1 MVQNPRKAIY
11 IARNGQLVLYL
22 DTPTCPYSAT
32 AAAAAAAATT
42 AAATTG
48 TGTGAAANVGALLL
62 LLLLLAGTLL
72 VPRQPGVTKQN
83 EHMQR
88 LL

>member
-1 MVQNPRKAIY
+1 MVQNPRKASY

-22 DTPTCPYSAT
+22 DTPTCPYSA
-32 AAAAAAAATT
+32 AAAAAAAAT
-42 AAATTG
+42 AATTG
-48 TGTGAAANVGALLL
+48 TGTSAAASVGALLL

>member
-32 AAAAAAAATT
+32 AAAAAAT
-42 AAATTG
+42 TTG
-48 TGTGAAANVGALLL
+48 TGTGAAASVGALLL

>member
-32 AAAAAAAATT
+32 AAAAAAAT
-42 AAATTG
+42 TTG
-48 TGTGAAANVGALLL
+48 TGTGAAASVGALLL

>member
-42 AAATTG
+42 G
-48 TGTGAAANVGALLL
+48 TGTGAAASVGALLL

>member
-22 DTPTCPYSAT
+22 DTPTCPYSA
-32 AAAAAAAATT
+32 AT
-42 AAATTG
+42 TTG
-48 TGTGAAANVGALLL
+48 TGTGAAASVGALLL

>member
-32 AAAAAAAATT
+32 AAAAAAAA
-42 AAATTG
+42 AATATTG
-48 TGTGAAANVGALLL
+48 TGTGAAASVGALLL

>member
-22 DTPTCPYSAT
+22 DTPTCPYSAA

-42 AAATTG
+42 TG
-48 TGTGAAANVGALLL
+48 TGTGAAASVGALLL

>member
-32 AAAAAAAATT
+32 AAAAAAAT
-42 AAATTG
+42 TTG
-48 TGTGAAANVGALLL
+48 TGTGAAASVGALLL

-88 LL
+88 LM

>member
-1 MVQNPRKAIY
+1 MVQNPRKASY

-22 DTPTCPYSAT
+22 DTPTCPYSA
-32 AAAAAAAATT
+32 ATT
-42 AAATTG
+42 AATATTTTTTG
-48 TGTGAAANVGALLL
+48 TGTGAAASVGAL